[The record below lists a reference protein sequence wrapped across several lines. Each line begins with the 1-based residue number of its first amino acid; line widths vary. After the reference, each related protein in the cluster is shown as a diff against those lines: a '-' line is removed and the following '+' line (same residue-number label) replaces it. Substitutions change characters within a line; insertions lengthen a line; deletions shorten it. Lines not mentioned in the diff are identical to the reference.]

1 MSQVLLRPLSGGQ
14 PVVLDRPVT
23 LVGRKEGCDLRLN
36 HKSVSKQHCVL
47 VRTDGMVVLRDLG
60 STNGTRVNGKRVR
73 RAVLKD
79 NDQLSIAAIS
89 FRIVYGDD
97 KVEQK
102 VAKKSGDA
110 TQMINA
116 QEVQKLLRAPKAD
129 APAAGDPPAE
139 PVVRV
144 NALPDEFTP
153 VADSHPEEP

>member
-1 MSQVLLRPLSGGQ
+1 MSQVQLRPLSGGQ
-14 PVVLDRPVT
+14 AVVLDRPVT

-47 VRTDGMVVLRDLG
+47 VRTDGVVVLRDLG

-89 FRIVYGDD
+89 FRIVYGDGI
-97 KVEQK
+97 VEQRSVK
-102 VAKKSGDA
+102 RPGDA
-110 TQMINA
+110 TQMIDV
-116 QEVQKLLRAPKAD
+116 QEVQQLIDAPKAI
-129 APAAGDPPAE
+129 AASQEEAAAE

-144 NALPDEFTP
+144 NTLPDEFTQ
-153 VADSHPEEP
+153 VADSHLEGS